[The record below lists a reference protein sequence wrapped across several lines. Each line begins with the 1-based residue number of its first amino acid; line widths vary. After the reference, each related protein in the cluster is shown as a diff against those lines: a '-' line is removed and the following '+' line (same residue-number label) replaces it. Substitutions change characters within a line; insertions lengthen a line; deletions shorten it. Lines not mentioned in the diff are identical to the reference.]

1 MLFKGVL
8 GFMSPKKEKD
18 SSGKLSQDLLFT
30 EAEFRG
36 EEQKHILYPEDY
48 CSYDDYTV
56 GEHNR
61 RLVNWLENNLC
72 EKEVSCFEFYRTMF
86 CIDDNNNP
94 REDIRVQYKNESP
107 FENKNE
113 EENRVYRTN
122 PIVYVRT
129 NSEDPKTGRFRILFR
144 DCFNEELINILDNY
158 DSAYISGLT
167 YFGKKPSLKHAGM
180 LYAFIFDLDGVTT
193 ETLPPL
199 KNLMTKLHGIPMPQF
214 ITASGMGLH
223 LIYLIKPMVITLSE
237 TKDWL
242 RYIKGV
248 LTTILWTKYTSVI
261 DIQSQGISQS
271 YRMTGSPTKIRG
283 IKTRTFKTPQNERY
297 SIEELENYITEA
309 DEENYLR
316 KNKWQKP
323 PRPELK
329 QRMPLNQAKEKWPE
343 WWKKIEESKGTGI
356 PRVAGSWVCNRAVY
370 DWWLQ
375 KIKAPGNLRT
385 GHRYYS
391 VMIAACMARKC
402 AIPYEELRNDMEEI
416 MPFFNALGAP
426 RFPFTTE
433 DLEAGLK
440 GYNHQF
446 AYKFSLHTISAL
458 TGIHVEKK
466 AHPFLDS
473 YRNQQKRMA
482 ERKGLPYVEEKMT
495 REKWLDEFAR
505 QRAWDTQKKFEINW
519 RENGGKKNIA
529 LEKLKVWVKTHPEGS
544 ISDAINDSELD
555 LSRTTVYKH
564 WEICGGREDITSEM
578 KLRVWIETHP
588 DASISDT
595 IKDPELGLSRT
606 TVSRYWGI
614 CGGKERITSKMKL
627 EAWIEAHPEGQILD
641 AVNDSGLGIGKTT
654 IYKYWNNCGGLSSS
668 EEKKDFNKDKH
679 KVNMEEDMVNKS
691 KREQVIKW
699 RKEHPQGRRVDLY
712 KSNLG
717 ISKST
722 VDRWWDSVEIEE
734 HPLTATEKIRAW
746 RSINP
751 DGTKASCQIDTGLS
765 RRTVYLRWDDAEPKE
780 TSIEA
785 DEQKEKIDED
795 GQYLLF

>member
-1 MLFKGVL
+1 MSSKKG
-8 GFMSPKKEKD
+8 KD

-56 GEHNR
+56 GEHNK

-86 CIDDNNNP
+86 CIDEDNHT
-94 REDIRVQYKNESP
+94 REDIRVQDKNESP
-107 FENKNE
+107 FENQDE
-113 EENRVYRTN
+113 EDSRVYRTN

-129 NSEDPKTGRFRILFR
+129 NSEDPRTGSFRILFR
-144 DCFNEELINILDNY
+144 DCFDEELSNILQNY
-158 DSAYISGLT
+158 GSAYISGLT

-199 KNLMTKLHGIPMPQF
+199 KNLMTKLQGIPMPQF
-214 ITASGMGLH
+214 ITVSGMGLH
-223 LIYLIKPMVITLSE
+223 LIYLIKPTVITLSE

-242 RYIKGV
+242 RYIKRV
-248 LTTILWTKYTSVI
+248 LTTIIWTKYTSVI
-261 DIQSQGISQS
+261 DVQSQGISQS
-271 YRMTGSPTKIRG
+271 YRITGSPTKIRG

-297 SIEELENYITEA
+297 SVEELESYITEA

-316 KNKWQKP
+316 ENKWQKP
-323 PRPELK
+323 PRPEEK
-329 QRMPLNQAKEKWPE
+329 QRIPLNQAKEKWPE
-343 WWKKIEESKGTGI
+343 WWEKVEESKKTGVQ
-356 PRVAGSWVCNRAVY
+356 RVAGSWVCNRAVY

-402 AIPYEELRNDMEEI
+402 AIPFEELRHDMEEI

-433 DLEAGLK
+433 DLEAGLR

-466 AHPFLDS
+466 THPFLES

-482 ERKGLPYVEEKMT
+482 ERKGIPYVEEKMT

-505 QRAWDTQKKFEINW
+505 QRAWETQKKFEINW

-529 LEKLKVWVKTHPEGS
+529 LEKLKAWVETHPDAT
-544 ISDAINDSELD
+544 ISDATNDPELG
-555 LSRTTVYKH
+555 LSRTTIYKH
-564 WEICGGREDITSEM
+564 WEACGGRDNITSEM
-578 KLRVWIETHP
+578 KLRAWLEIHP
-588 DASISDT
+588 NATISDAT
-595 IKDPELGLSRT
+595 NDPELGLSRT
-606 TVSRYWGI
+606 TVSRYWKT
-614 CGGKERITSKMKL
+614 CGGKESLTSEMKL
-627 EAWIEAHPEGQILD
+627 RTWREAHPEAQILD
-641 AVNDSGLGIGKTT
+641 AVNDLELGLGKTT
-654 IYKYWNNCGGLSSS
+654 VYKYWSNCGAFSTS
-668 EEKKDFNKDKH
+668 EERNGFNGTRLEA
-679 KVNMEEDMVNKS
+679 NIEEDMVNES
-691 KREQVIKW
+691 KRDLVIKW

-722 VDRWWDSVEIEE
+722 VDRWWNFAEIEDR
-734 HPLTATEKIRAW
+734 PVTATEKIRAW
-746 RSINP
+746 RRLNP
-751 DGTKASCQIDTGLS
+751 DGTKASCQVDTGLS
-765 RRTVYLRWDDAEPKE
+765 RRSVYLRWNDAEP
-780 TSIEA
+780 IEVA
-785 DEQKEKIDED
+785 NKNDKPQEKIDED